1 LPASHSQQLGLFIP
15 AAARHEDV
23 PAPLQSAPVRLS
35 EAAGTYCAHLVANER
50 ATHTVASTA
59 LDLAALVEQ
68 TGDISLSIITP
79 THLADHVRWLRTERH
94 NGTASLRRKIA
105 TLKTFFRHAVAVGW
119 LTTNPADSLAY
130 PPPHRPPVVA
140 LNPTEVEAVIAAA
153 APDLA
158 WHAVVLLFVDAGL
171 KRDEVLALRTEDLY
185 LAREPGE
192 SQLTVR
198 HAAQAKRVR
207 RRSVPLTPR
216 AHFALARLLSA
227 PLPGGPLLSI
237 SVRGVNFV
245 VETVGHRAQITRL
258 KKLTPDLLR
267 DTFAVRAVEDRVGR
281 EAAAAER
288 GATAR
293 ELDRLR
299 ANHDLQV
306 LQLLGLSRNS
316 DMALRY
322 RAAAAVR
329 RSATMS

>member
-1 LPASHSQQLGLFIP
+1 
-15 AAARHEDV
+15 
-23 PAPLQSAPVRLS
+23 
-35 EAAGTYCAHLVANER
+35 
-50 ATHTVASTA
+50 
-59 LDLAALVEQ
+59 
-68 TGDISLSIITP
+68 
-79 THLADHVRWLRTERH
+79 
-94 NGTASLRRKIA
+94 
-105 TLKTFFRHAVAVGW
+105 
-119 LTTNPADSLAY
+119 
-130 PPPHRPPVVA
+130 
-140 LNPTEVEAVIAAA
+140 
-153 APDLA
+153 
-158 WHAVVLLFVDAGL
+158 
-171 KRDEVLALRTEDLY
+171 
-185 LAREPGE
+185 
-192 SQLTVR
+192 
-198 HAAQAKRVR
+198 
-207 RRSVPLTPR
+207 
-216 AHFALARLLSA
+216 
-227 PLPGGPLLSI
+227 LLSI